1 VDGGPYEDTRFVK
14 AVDHPLRL
22 DILRFLR
29 LQDATVRELADEL
42 AVRLE
47 VVSYHG
53 SVLVDC
59 DCLELVRRR
68 DGCPSAELRY
78 RARPRAYPGHP
89 DWRAVPHSARA
100 STAIPDA
107 FLNRLSAAIDAGI
120 ADTETCP
127 TLTCLEIDVDIV
139 GAAQIDEIAGAALAQ
154 VQMVQDQSRQRIQA
168 TGQETTRR
176 VIVLASFEAADRP
189 REAEADRRRA

>member
-22 DILRFLR
+22 DILRFVQLR
-29 LQDATVRELADEL
+29 DATARELAEEL

-59 DCLELVRRR
+59 DCLELVRPQD
-68 DGCPSAELRY
+68 DGPSAELRY
-78 RARPRAYPGHP
+78 RARPRAFPGHP
-89 DWRAVPHSARA
+89 DWRAVPHPVRA
-100 STAIPDA
+100 SAANTDA
-107 FLNRLSAAIDAGI
+107 FLSRLGAAIDGGI
-120 ADTETCP
+120 ADREPCA
-127 TLTCLEIDVDIV
+127 TLTYLELDVDAV
-139 GAAQIDEIAGAALAQ
+139 GAAQLDEIAGTALAQ
-154 VQMVQDQSRQRIQA
+154 VQGVHDQSRQRIQA

-176 VIVLASFEAADRP
+176 VIVFASFEAANWP
-189 REAEADRRRA
+189 QGS